1 MGEGG
6 GDGDGD
12 GSPVQSDFP
21 KPRRSRAMQR
31 KEWCS
36 QRGSIRDSNLREDM
50 GQPWRKIRVG
60 LGAVVAVRR
69 AGHRRRG
76 CGDEGLEEVGGGRG
90 WR

>member
-6 GDGDGD
+6 GGGGGEVGD

-21 KPRRSRAMQR
+21 KPRRPSAMQR

-36 QRGSIRDSNLREDM
+36 QRGSIRDSNIRDSNIREDM

-60 LGAVVAVRR
+60 LGVV
-69 AGHRRRG
+69 
-76 CGDEGLEEVGGGRG
+76 EGEEGR
-90 WR
+90 